1 MVEGIL
7 LGALVVAAVGFVAY
21 RSWFH
26 DVTVYESQR
35 GLRYDK
41 GRLVGILEPGRYRI
55 NRRTTMVQ
63 LVDIRESVTTIPG
76 QEIVTSD
83 GFSIKLSLSVRY
95 RVVDPATAFTKVDSY
110 LSAMY
115 AEIQVAL
122 RETISAMTID
132 DVLQRRNEIADD
144 VLARSKEPVLT
155 LGVEVISAKVKDLM
169 FPGPLKKT
177 FAQVIEARQQGL
189 AALERARGET
199 AALRNLANAGRLV
212 ESNPSLL
219 QLRLLQQLEASSG
232 NTIVL
237 GFPQSSTPIPVR
249 DVQPTKEISP
259 AADVGDASTEG

>member
-1 MVEGIL
+1 MVEWIL
-7 LGALVVAAVGFVAY
+7 LGAVVLVTVAFVAY
-21 RSWFH
+21 RSVFH
-26 DVTVYESQR
+26 EVTVYESQR

-41 GRLVGILEPGRYRI
+41 GRLVGILEPGRFRI

-83 GFSIKLSLSVRY
+83 GFSIKLSLAVRH
-95 RVVDPATAFTKVDSY
+95 RIVDPAIAYTKVDSHQ
-110 LSAMY
+110 SEMY

-132 DVLQRRNEIADD
+132 DVLERRNEIAEE
-144 VLARSKEPVLT
+144 VLRRSKEPVLT

-177 FAQVIEARQQGL
+177 FPQVVEARQQGL

-249 DVQPTKEISP
+249 DVQPTREISP
-259 AADVGDASTEG
+259 GAESAESSSDG